1 MMSALAHILQVAT
14 KFHTML
20 RSYFDRL
27 SLKQKLPLLIC
38 GLVLLVVLLDSGASY
53 RSIRTVSEAV
63 GRERLNSVAVQTAE
77 ILKTSVANTERAM
90 HTTTSDSALVRYVS
104 APTAANRPAA
114 LAFMTK
120 AGPGT
125 QTRIADELWS
135 AERQLLLS
143 TVPGPPEPHA
153 DVGAEIAQA
162 SAGPRHFAMGRL
174 RIEHDSV
181 VLPVVGALTDN
192 GRVLGYYVEWR
203 RVSSTPQARDQ
214 FLKLIGPKSSMFFG
228 NDSGTVWSDLSAVAK
243 PPTRELRGDT
253 GVVAYVRADGTP
265 VLGVARAIPGSPWTA
280 LVEFPQSTVLAAAD
294 QFIRRSAVIGFVLVL
309 FGFVVA
315 WTLSRAI
322 TRPLV
327 QLTDASVAV
336 ANGDFA
342 HEVRVARSDEL
353 GQLATA
359 FNTMAGQVRDT
370 KLMLE
375 ERVRERTK
383 RLEELQVVMLRTE
396 RLNAIATM
404 GAGLTHDLNNLLFSI
419 ALAAEQM
426 QRDEDGRGV
435 PHGHLPSRIKSAT
448 AEASKLTKRLM
459 AFARSE
465 LGNME
470 PTLIDVSA
478 AVAAQEELLR
488 MLLPRSVALRMQIET
503 SQRLVLMP
511 ATLVEQTLINL
522 VSNAKDAMQDGGT
535 VTVRVRDSWIDNAP
549 FLLLEVSDTGHG
561 IAPEIQGEI
570 FDSFFSTKAENGTG
584 IGLASVRA
592 LMESVGGTITVES
605 VLGKGAT
612 FRLSFPV
619 GVGAARTSGRTS
631 RHVTPEPQRA
641 SS

>member
-1 MMSALAHILQVAT
+1 
-14 KFHTML
+14 ML

-38 GLVLLVVLLDSGASY
+38 GLLLLVVLLDSAASY
-53 RSIRTVSEAV
+53 RSIRTVSEDA

-90 HTTTSDSALVRYVS
+90 HTTASDSALVRYAG

-120 AGPGT
+120 PGPNP

-143 TVPGPPEPHA
+143 TSAGPAEPHA
-153 DVGAEIAQA
+153 DVGAELEQA
-162 SAGPRHFAMGRL
+162 SLGPRHFAIGRL

-181 VLPVVGALTDN
+181 VVPIVGALTDK
-192 GRVLGYYVEWR
+192 GRLLGYYVEWR

-214 FLKLIGPKSSMFFG
+214 FLKLIGPKSTMFFG
-228 NDSGTVWSDLSAVAK
+228 NDSGSVWSDLSAVSK
-243 PPTRELRGDT
+243 PPARELRGDT
-253 GVVAYVRADGTP
+253 AVRAYVHADGTP
-265 VLGVARAIPGSPWTA
+265 VLGVSRAIAGSPWTVT
-280 LVEFPQSTVLAAAD
+280 VEFPHGTVLAAAD
-294 QFIRRSAVIGFVLVL
+294 QFVRRSALIGFVLVL

-315 WTLSRAI
+315 WTLSRSI
-322 TRPLV
+322 TEPLV

-336 ANGDFA
+336 ASGDFTHDLHVTRA
-342 HEVRVARSDEL
+342 DEL
-353 GQLATA
+353 GKLAAA
-359 FNTMAGQVRDT
+359 FNTMVGQVRDT

-396 RLNAIATM
+396 RMNAIATM

-426 QRDEDGRGV
+426 QREEDGRGV
-435 PHGHLPSRIKSAT
+435 PHGHLPTRIKSAT
-448 AEASKLTKRLM
+448 AEASRLTKRLM

-465 LGNME
+465 MGSME
-470 PTLIDVSA
+470 PALIDVSA
-478 AVAAQEELLR
+478 AVAAQEELLH
-488 MLLPRSVALRMQIET
+488 MLLPRSIALHMHVET

-511 ATLVEQTLINL
+511 GTLIEQTLINL
-522 VSNAKDAMQDGGT
+522 VTNAKDAMKDGGT

-549 FLLLEVSDTGHG
+549 FVLLEVTDTGHG

-570 FDSFFSTKAENGTG
+570 FNSFFSTKAENGTG

-592 LMESVGGTITVES
+592 LMESVGGTISVES
-605 VLGKGAT
+605 ALGKGAT
-612 FRLSFPV
+612 FRLSFPI
-619 GVGAARTSGRTS
+619 GIAAARTSGRTS
-631 RHVTPEPQRA
+631 RRVTPETQRA